1 MGLQTRRVRM
11 IYAIPP
17 RATPGKDHLAY
28 WEGFLSPE
36 DINLIL
42 AQPEWLRLQD
52 GCVGGSNGGMQVNSD
67 IRASQVAWVGM
78 KPELAQIWEKLA
90 TAVAEVNRRF
100 FHFDLTGFHEPMQL
114 GLYTEQQQ
122 GHYDWHTD
130 ASPSD
135 THVPRKLSLSMLLSD
150 PSEFE
155 GGEFQVKT
163 GNDVAQ
169 TLECQKGR
177 AWFFPSYTLH
187 RVAPVTKG
195 VRRSLVLWVGG
206 PAFR

>member
-1 MGLQTRRVRM
+1 M
-11 IYAIPP
+11 IYPIPP
-17 RATPGKDHLAY
+17 RAIPGKDNLAY
-28 WEGFLSPE
+28 WEGFLTPE

-42 AQPEWLRLQD
+42 AQPEWLKLQE
-52 GCVGGSNGGMQVNSD
+52 GCVGGSGNTSVVD
-67 IRASQVAWVGM
+67 ATIRASQIAWIGA
-78 KPELAQIWEKLA
+78 KPELQPIWEKFSV
-90 TAVAEVNRRF
+90 AVAEVNSRF

-130 ASPSD
+130 AAPSD
-135 THVPRKLSLSMLLSD
+135 KSVPRKLSLAMLLSD

-163 GNDVAQ
+163 SNDNAR
-169 TLECQKGR
+169 TLETVKGR

-187 RVAPVTKG
+187 RVTPVTKG

-206 PAFR
+206 PPFR

>member
-1 MGLQTRRVRM
+1 M
-11 IYAIPP
+11 IFPIPD
-17 RATPGKDHLAY
+17 RNIPGKDSVAY
-28 WEGFLSPE
+28 WEGFLSQE

-42 AQPEWLRLQD
+42 AQPEWLNLED
-52 GCVGGSNGGMQVNSD
+52 GCVGGTGGGSDVNPE
-67 IRASQVAWVGM
+67 IRASKIAWIGQ
-78 KPELAQIWEKLA
+78 KPELFHIWEKLA
-90 TAVAEVNRRF
+90 NVVAEINRRY

-114 GLYTEQQQ
+114 GVYTENQQ

-130 ASPSD
+130 AAPTDNS
-135 THVPRKLSLSMLLSD
+135 VPRKLSIAMLLSD

-163 GNDVAQ
+163 HSDTAQ
-169 TLECQKGR
+169 TLDTQKGR

-206 PAFR
+206 PAFK

>member
-1 MGLQTRRVRM
+1 M
-11 IYAIPP
+11 IHPIPP
-17 RATPGKDHLAY
+17 RATPGRDHLAY
-28 WEGFLSPE
+28 WEEFLSSD
-36 DINLIL
+36 DINLLL
-42 AQPEWLRLQD
+42 AQPEWLKLQD
-52 GCVGGSNGGMQVNSD
+52 GCIGGASGGSEVNERV
-67 IRASQVAWVGM
+67 RASQVAWVGA
-78 KPELAQIWEKLA
+78 KPELQHIWEKLA
-90 TAVAEVNRRF
+90 VAVAEVNSQF
-100 FHFDLTGFHEPMQL
+100 FHFDITGFHEPMQL
-114 GLYTEQQQ
+114 GLYTESQQ

-130 ASPSD
+130 AAPSD
-135 THVPRKLSLSMLLSD
+135 RNVPRKLSMAMLLSD

-169 TLECQKGR
+169 TLECKKGR

>member
-1 MGLQTRRVRM
+1 M
-11 IYAIPP
+11 IYPIPP
-17 RATPGKDHLAY
+17 RAIPGKDHMAY
-28 WEGFLSPE
+28 WEGFLTPE

-52 GCVGGSNGGMQVNSD
+52 GCVGGSGGKNEVNER
-67 IRASQVAWVGM
+67 IRASQVAWIGT
-78 KPELAQIWEKLA
+78 KPELQHIWEKFA
-90 TAVAEVNRRF
+90 VAVAEVNSQF

-114 GLYTEQQQ
+114 GLYTESQQ

-130 ASPSD
+130 AAPSD
-135 THVPRKLSLSMLLSD
+135 RSVPRKLSLAMLLSD

-163 GNDVAQ
+163 STDAVQ
-169 TLECQKGR
+169 TLETIKGR

-206 PAFR
+206 PAFK